1 MSLKTF
7 IRENR
12 EEIDRIIRSRCDNLG
27 RLNDDARRGWILNY
41 EPLYAWARAEG
52 VPV

>member
-12 EEIDRIIRSRCDNLG
+12 QEIDRIIRQQCDNLG
-27 RLNDDARRGWILNY
+27 RLNDDARRDWIVNY
-41 EPLYAWARAEG
+41 EPLYLWALREG